1 MRIEAVVLLV
11 PAFLAAQPQPASLAM
26 VRGIL
31 LERDPQTAS
40 GEFSVRRD
48 DNMVLRYR
56 FDSETYVERD
66 QELMAVSRLRPGE
79 EVEVI
84 SDEGPATSLRYART
98 VHVIEDPPP
107 QRRLPERRAPLAT
120 SAYRSSLEGLL
131 PPSTL
136 SFSGVVFRLNE
147 GRVAIHTHEAGDQT
161 ILLRQDTR
169 YLEDGATVAAKDL
182 HPNMRVFV
190 RAVRNLYDEIEAYQ
204 IIWGHILL
212 PH

>member
-1 MRIEAVVLLV
+1 VRMVAGLVLV
-11 PAFLAAQPQPASLAM
+11 PAFLAGQPSSSLPK

-48 DNMVLRYR
+48 DHGVLRYR
-56 FDSETYVERD
+56 FDSKTYVQRD
-66 QELMAVSRLRPGE
+66 RQLIDVSRLRPGE

-84 SDEGPATSLRYART
+84 SDEGPGTSLRYARI
-98 VHVIEDPPP
+98 VDVIADPPP
-107 QRRLPERRAPLAT
+107 QRQFSAQRALMAT
-120 SAYRSSLEGLL
+120 GAYRNSLEALL

-147 GRVAIHTHEAGDQT
+147 DRLAIHTHEAGDQT

-169 YLEDGATVAAKDL
+169 FLEDGATVAASELK
-182 HPNMRVFV
+182 PNMRVFV

-204 IIWGHILL
+204 VIWGHILL